1 MRIAQTLA
9 LITIAAALSSASS
22 FAQDHEKKITRAQLP
37 AAVEKT
43 VSSQTEVATVKGF
56 NEEQEKGETFYE
68 AELMVSGH
76 SKDILIDK
84 DGNIVEVEEQV
95 DFASLPAAV
104 QSGLQ
109 AKAGKGKL
117 GKVESLTKHDKLVA
131 YETTVMTGG
140 KRTEIQVGP
149 EGKALDH
156 EE

>member
-1 MRIAQTLA
+1 MTTARTLA
-9 LITIAAALSSASS
+9 LITVAATLSSVSL
-22 FAQDHEKKITRAQLP
+22 FAQEKKITRAELP

-43 VSSQTEVATVKGF
+43 VSSQTVGATIKGF
-56 NEEQEKGETFYE
+56 NEEKEKGETFYE
-68 AELMVSGH
+68 AELMVGGH
-76 SKDILIDK
+76 SKDILMDK
-84 DGNIVEVEEQV
+84 AGNIVEVEEQV
-95 DFASLPAAV
+95 NFASLPAAV
-104 QSGLQ
+104 QNALQ

-131 YETTVMTGG
+131 YETTVTIGG